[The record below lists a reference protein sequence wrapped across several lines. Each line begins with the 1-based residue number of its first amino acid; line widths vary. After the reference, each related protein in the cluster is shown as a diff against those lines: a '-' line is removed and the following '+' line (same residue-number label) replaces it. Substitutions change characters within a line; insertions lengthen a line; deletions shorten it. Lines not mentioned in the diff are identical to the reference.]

1 MASIICGSIAYDTI
15 MTFEGRFQDQILP
28 DQIHILNVAFLVP
41 NMRREFGGCAGNI
54 AYTLQLLG
62 GKPVVMATVGADSEP
77 YMEHLGRF
85 GINQQFIK
93 RIDGTF
99 TAQAMI
105 TTDMANNQITAF
117 HPGAMNQSH
126 LNRVNDCIAQLN
138 QNTQHIGIVAPDGR
152 IGMWEHCHQF
162 AQANIPFIFDP
173 GQGLPM
179 FNGQELLDLVEL
191 ASYVAVNDYEGEML
205 CQRTG
210 LSLSDLANQLNALI
224 VTKGAE
230 GALIYTSG
238 KTIAIPAVK
247 PEKISDPTGCGDA
260 FRGGLLY
267 GLENG
272 LDWETTGR
280 LASLMGS
287 IKIAH
292 QGPQN
297 HQPSR
302 AEICERFKSAFG
314 YSISL

>member
-1 MASIICGSIAYDTI
+1 
-15 MTFEGRFQDQILP
+15 
-28 DQIHILNVAFLVP
+28 
-41 NMRREFGGCAGNI
+41 
-54 AYTLQLLG
+54 
-62 GKPVVMATVGADSEP
+62 MATVGADSEP

-126 LNRVNDCIAQLN
+126 LNRVNDCIAQLD
-138 QNTQHIGIVAPDGR
+138 QNSQHIGIVAPDGR

-162 AQANIPFIFDP
+162 AKANIPFIFDP

-267 GLENG
+267 GLEND

-302 AEICERFKSAFG
+302 AEICERFRSAFG

>member
-54 AYTLQLLG
+54 AYTLRLLG

-93 RIDGTF
+93 RIDGAF

-126 LNRVNDCIAQLN
+126 LNRVDDCIAQLN
-138 QNTQHIGIVAPDGR
+138 KNSQHIGIVAPDGR

-210 LSLSDLANQLNALI
+210 LSLSDLANQLKALI

-238 KTIAIPAVK
+238 KTIVIPAVK
-247 PEKISDPTGCGDA
+247 PKKISDPTGCGDA

-267 GLENG
+267 GLEND

-314 YSISL
+314 YYISL